1 MALLRP
7 LPPTCH
13 GRYALFLV
21 TSIGTLVAGC
31 LLRSQFWQALCGC
44 GISTMSFKK
53 ARAAAPDTIS
63 SEEIVD
69 EILQG
74 STMRSRLANAFEE
87 AAEWNPLLT
96 SLQVMLVLS
105 PPILLSKIILP
116 CWDCFDFEAATLH
129 EIGHFLGLGH
139 PDNIPDN
146 MRADLPWVSAQGAPE
161 SLYQADLAQGRR
173 TNASSCRSM
182 WERVYGG
189 VPPDAALAADGQAE
203 RRYPVRNSIMKA
215 RRRPCLLWLYLL

>member
-1 MALLRP
+1 MLR
-7 LPPTCH
+7 
-13 GRYALFLV
+13 Y
-21 TSIGTLVAGC
+21 
-31 LLRSQFWQALCGC
+31 QFWQALCGY

-53 ARAAAPDTIS
+53 ARAAAPETTL
-63 SEEIVD
+63 SEDIVD
-69 EILQG
+69 EILQR
-74 STMRSRLANAFEE
+74 STLRSRLANAFEE

-96 SLQVMLVLS
+96 SLQVMLILS

-116 CWDCFDFEAATLH
+116 CWDCYDFEAATLH

-146 MRADLPWVSAQGAPE
+146 MRADLPWVSAQGRPE

-173 TNASSCRSM
+173 TNASTCRTM
-182 WERVYGG
+182 WEHVYGG

-203 RRYPVRNSIMKA
+203 RGYLVRNSIMQA
-215 RRRPCLLWLYLL
+215 RPWLYLPWLYLL